1 MMAYV
6 IKDKN
11 DFPVAS
17 TFSEAQAMRYCN
29 ENEECSYL
37 TLPFLLEE
45 GAEIHMIAGPID
57 KKYLPKDF
65 LK

>member
-1 MMAYV
+1 MKAYV

-17 TFSEAQAMRYCN
+17 TFFEPQAIKYCN
-29 ENEECSYL
+29 ENEGCSYIL
-37 TLPFLLEE
+37 LPFLTDEE
-45 GAEIHMIAGPID
+45 TEIHMIAGPID